1 MTTEGMP
8 DDGSVANVSSTEET
22 NDLPST
28 EPTRHAKKEAAE
40 VAVDI
45 PSSVAERAVE
55 MTNRMFYEA
64 GATNFTASH
73 MQWVYR
79 ENCKLLVREA
89 ELSSLA
95 SSLQKREQALSRREG
110 GKGGTGKGGRY
121 GGRRGGRIPEANE
134 FD

>member
-1 MTTEGMP
+1 MATKGISEVST
-8 DDGSVANVSSTEET
+8 SVLSTEAT
-22 NDLPST
+22 SDLPST
-28 EPTRHAKKEAAE
+28 EVTRQATQEATGI
-40 VAVDI
+40 AVDI

-110 GKGGTGKGGRY
+110 KGGAGKGRHGGG